1 MIDQTIRQMVRQTTM
16 ATLTVLLAL
25 GGTALAQSAPP
36 PPALRASVTVT
47 SDVVRIGD
55 IVDNAGPVADI
66 PIFRSP
72 DLGTTGAV
80 ATDRI
85 VDAIRPHQL
94 IGIDTRGLAEVVV
107 TRASR
112 AISAQEISGRIA
124 QALSGQYGFGDAHD
138 ILVNF
143 DRDVRTLQVEPD
155 VTGELQVL
163 SMAYEPR
170 TAHFDVTFG
179 LTSSMEMRKQ
189 STHYTGTAIA
199 TVDALVVDHPVDR
212 GQVIKASDVTVL
224 RRPKTDTAVVTD
236 MKSVVGLAA
245 RHPLQPNQPINAADL
260 MKPEIVSRNNTVT
273 IVYQAPGVTLTLRGQ
288 AQDSGALGDTISVLN
303 SESKRVVQAVV
314 SGPDRVSVSAI
325 TTRVVDNMVVQQQ

>member
-1 MIDQTIRQMVRQTTM
+1 MIRKKTHQTIRRTI
-16 ATLTVLLAL
+16 ATLTVLVAL
-25 GGTALAQSAPP
+25 GGAATAQSAPP

-55 IVDNAGPVADI
+55 LVENAGPVAGI

-112 AISAQEISGRIA
+112 AITAQEISGRIA
-124 QALSGQYGFGDAHD
+124 QALAGQYGFGDAHN

-155 VTGELQVL
+155 LGGELQVI
-163 SMAYEPR
+163 SMSYDPR
-170 TAHFDVTFG
+170 TTHFDVAFG
-179 LTSSMEMRKQ
+179 LQSSMEMQKR

-199 TVDALVVDHPVDR
+199 TIDALTVDHPIER
-212 GQVIKASDVTVL
+212 GQVIKASDVTIL

-236 MKSVVGLAA
+236 MKAVVGLAA
-245 RHPLQPNQPINAADL
+245 RRQLQPNQPLNTADL
-260 MKPEIVSRNNTVT
+260 MKPEIVQRNNTVT
-273 IVYQAPGVTLTLRGQ
+273 IIYQAPGVTLTLRGL
-288 AQDSGALGDTISVLN
+288 AQEAGALGDTISVLN
-303 SESKRVVQAVV
+303 AESKRVVQAVV
-314 SGPDRVSVSAI
+314 SGPDRVSVAAI
-325 TTRVVDNMVVQQQ
+325 TTRVVDNMVVQPQ